1 LARQED
7 IRIELFGAPRVLRG
21 RSVLKLPARKSLA
34 ILACLALEGRLT
46 RAKLATRLWEDLDG
60 EAARRNLRREL
71 HRLRESGLDG
81 AVQSDADQL
90 YLAPGISVDATEFE
104 SALAAGRATDAL
116 ARYAG
121 PLLDGFEV
129 ADAPGFDDWVAQ
141 QRERLAQR
149 WRSAALAQATQLE
162 QDGDARG
169 ALALHQRLLADDALH
184 EQHHRDVMRLHYLLG
199 EREAALAQYE
209 RCRTVLRDELGLA
222 PLPETVSL
230 AERIRAAQALAPVA
244 GVSGPAPGIGRLS
257 APLVARER
265 ELGALRASRAA
276 ALLVTGDPGVGKS
289 RLATE
294 FLRDEGSALVVH
306 FTEIARQ
313 TPLFAFTEP
322 LRDAWSQPAT
332 RERLEALDPATKA
345 EVARLLPE
353 LEPEAARRQAADG
366 PLPPERRA
374 RFLDALAQAVTAIA
388 GRGPLL
394 LDDLHWIDE
403 ASAELAAVLIRRRAR
418 SAQAAPRIVATAR
431 THELAEAAPLQQLV
445 RTLERSGLMQRIA
458 LAPLDEAGVV
468 ALVQTMAGAEPGGT
482 SGRLFAQRLARSTG
496 GNPFFLFESI
506 RHLFDSGELQLDAT
520 GAWST
525 RYDDT
530 TADYEELPLPP
541 SVQEVVIERVERLG
555 APARRVLEAAALT
568 DAGFTLGEV
577 QPATAL
583 SDFESVDGLERAVQ
597 AQLLLRDAR
606 GAGEGYRFAHELV
619 RQALDSQLGTER
631 RRLIHLKLAQ
641 SLQTLQAPAARIA
654 HHYES
659 AGDGRAAL
667 PWRISAAEQAARVFG
682 AREALVHTDRALA
695 LGPDAAQAVTIRRLR
710 IALQRILYDL
720 DAMSAEVEAL
730 ADFVPQAADPML
742 ELEVMVGRA
751 DVANLLKRHAEAL
764 RLAQSV
770 RDDAHWTELPV
781 ALRVKAT
788 SELSFALGESGRAAE
803 AAAAWQALL
812 DSGEPLAPAHEG
824 TIRHGLGMAAWRLAR
839 HAAAEAQLQRAADLF
854 TETGAI
860 ELRARAYNLL
870 AYLATHGGRGVE
882 GIATLEKALADA
894 EQAGLVAIQKS
905 VLLNLVKLLAGRNDG
920 ERADMFLK
928 RAVALLAEASDP
940 ATRAQLASRES
951 EVRRAQGRLSEA
963 LAAADRAIALF
974 EENRGGAHD
983 LWPWFQRA
991 RLLWELGEN
1000 DGALEVYRQL
1010 PQSPAWL
1017 PRGEGALAFYLHAFR
1032 LPRAPAEVFAAL
1044 DAIERPDAD
1053 DLMQRAEFDYYLARC
1068 ELLLERP
1075 DAAFARA
1082 ESLSTAT
1089 FTLHDANLA
1098 ALKLE
1103 AATRA
1108 GRAVAPWI
1116 DAAER
1121 LLPIAPPLEVVE
1133 LRRALSA
1140 GLRHLGRHADAEG
1153 HRVAA
1158 EALLH
1163 RLVTSLADR
1172 PALQASFLQRNKDL
1186 LS

>member
-1 LARQED
+1 MAKQED

-21 RSVLKLPARKSLA
+21 RCLLKLPARKSLA

-46 RAKLATRLWEDLDG
+46 RAKLATRLWGDLDG

-71 HRLRESGLDG
+71 HRLRESGLEG
-81 AVQSDADQL
+81 AVRSDADQL
-90 YLAPGISVDATEFE
+90 LLAPGISVDAIEFE
-104 SALAAGRATDAL
+104 SDLAAGRASQAL
-116 ARYAG
+116 ARYTG
-121 PLLDGFEV
+121 QLLDGFEI

-149 WRSAALAQATQLE
+149 WRSAALAQAAQFE
-162 QDGDARG
+162 QAGDARR
-169 ALALHQRLLADDALH
+169 ALAVHQRLLADDALH
-184 EQHHRDVMRLHYLLG
+184 EQHYRDVMRLHYLLG

-209 RCRTVLRDELGLA
+209 RCRDVLHVELGLA

-230 AERIRAAQALAPVA
+230 AERIRAAQSLAPVVGA
-244 GVSGPAPGIGRLS
+244 PGPAPGIGRLTV
-257 APLVARER
+257 PLVARER

-289 RLATE
+289 RLAAE
-294 FLRDEGSALVVH
+294 FLSEDSDAPVVR
-306 FTEIARQ
+306 FTEVARQ
-313 TPLFAFTEP
+313 TPLFAFAEL
-322 LRDAWSQPAT
+322 LRDAWSRPAA
-332 RERLEALDPATKA
+332 RERLEALDPATRA
-345 EVARLLPE
+345 GAARLLPE
-353 LEPEAARRQAADG
+353 LDPEAARRQAADG
-366 PLPPERRA
+366 PSPPERRA
-374 RFLDALAQAVTAIA
+374 RFLDALAQALTAIA
-388 GRGPLL
+388 NSGPLL
-394 LDDLHWIDE
+394 LDDLHWADE
-403 ASAELAAVLIRRRAR
+403 ASAELAAALVRRRAR
-418 SAQAAPRIVATAR
+418 SADAAPRIVATAR
-431 THELAEAAPLQQLV
+431 THELAEAATLQQLV

-458 LAPLDEAGVV
+458 LTPLDEAGVV
-468 ALVQTMAGAEPGGT
+468 ALVQTMAGAEPGGA

-506 RHLFDSGELQLDAT
+506 RHLFDSGELQLDAN

-606 GAGEGYRFAHELV
+606 AADGYRFAHELV
-619 RQALDSQLGTER
+619 RQALDRQLGSER

-641 SLQTLQAPAARIA
+641 SLQALQAPAARIA

-682 AREALVHTDRALA
+682 AREALAHTDRALA
-695 LGPDAAQAVTIRRLR
+695 LDPDAAQAVAIRRLR

-730 ADFVPQAADPML
+730 ADLAPQVAEPLLD
-742 ELEVMVGRA
+742 LEVTIGRA

-770 RDDAHWTELPV
+770 CDDASWRELPI

-788 SELSFALGESGRAAE
+788 SELTFALGESRRADE
-803 AAAAWQALL
+803 AVTAWQALL
-812 DSGEPLAPAHEG
+812 DTGEPLGPAHEG
-824 TIRHGLGMAAWRLAR
+824 TIRYGLGMAGWRLAD
-839 HAAAEAQLQRAADLF
+839 HEAAAANMHRAVELF
-854 TETGAI
+854 TQTGAI

-870 AYLATHGGRGVE
+870 AYLATHSGRADK
-882 GIATLEKALADA
+882 GIALLERALADA
-894 EQAGLVAIQKS
+894 EQAALVAIQKS
-905 VLLNLVKLLAGRNDG
+905 VLLNLIKLTAGRNDG
-920 ERADMFLK
+920 ARADTFLQ
-928 RAVALLAEASDP
+928 RATALLAEAGDP

-974 EENRGGAHD
+974 EENRGGSHD
-983 LWPWFQRA
+983 LWPWYQRA
-991 RLLWELGEN
+991 HLLWDLGDNE
-1000 DGALEVYRQL
+1000 GALDVYRHL

-1017 PRGEGALAFYLHAFR
+1017 PRSESALPFYLSAFR
-1032 LPRAPAEVFAAL
+1032 LPHAPAEVFKAL
-1044 DAIERPDAD
+1044 STLARPAAD
-1053 DLMQRAEFDYYLARC
+1053 DVVQRAELDYYLACC
-1068 ELLLERP
+1068 ELLLDRP
-1075 DAAFARA
+1075 AAAFART
-1082 ESLSTAT
+1082 ETLPTPT
-1089 FTLHDANLA
+1089 FTLHDANVAALRLA
-1098 ALKLE
+1098 A
-1103 AATRA
+1103 AARA
-1108 GRAVAPWI
+1108 GHALAPWI
-1116 DAAER
+1116 AAVED
-1121 LLPIAPPLEVVE
+1121 LLPLAPPLEALE
-1133 LRRALSA
+1133 LRRALTAAYSHQRQPA
-1140 GLRHLGRHADAEG
+1140 QAADQ
-1153 HRVAA
+1153 RAA
-1158 EALLH
+1158 AQTLLQQ
-1163 RLVTSLADR
+1163 LAASLADR
-1172 PALQASFLQRNKDL
+1172 PDLMTSFLARHRDL
-1186 LS
+1186 QV